1 MWANRS
7 LKTKLVVAFLC
18 VGVIPALLLQVI
30 SMKGAGTFEKRF
42 PEQYQTYAEVLADK
56 IDRNL
61 FERYGDVQAF
71 GYNAAILDKS
81 HWYQK
86 GSESNLISDIMNKY
100 VVAYGLYPLMVL
112 VDLEGRVIAVNDKD
126 LKGNRL
132 NSNYLYDKNFAQAAW
147 FKDAVAG
154 RFYTME
160 GGLSG
165 TVVEDAYID
174 TDVAQVHSNSGFVMG
189 FTAPVLDASGT
200 TIAIWKNF
208 AEFAL
213 VEGIVADTVSA
224 SVAKGGNEIQISVLR
239 NNSDLLFNS
248 APDSGAGRIF
258 TRFGEGESINWANS
272 GFEPVQRLVKGEAG
286 VMQASMQ
293 GGTSELVGYA
303 PFRGALGFK
312 GMPWGVLVRYPH
324 DSIFGFINQQKYQSY
339 MIFGFAV
346 LGILLISWFVVRDLS
361 GSIEKIIFE
370 LTQGSGE
377 LRSASS
383 QVECSAQ
390 ELAQGATEQAASL
403 EESAATLEE
412 IASTSKHTAENSQA
426 AYGLADSVRISSE
439 KGEGSMQQMT
449 TAMTNIKASADETAQ
464 IIKIIDEIAF
474 QTNLLALNA
483 AVEAARA
490 GDAGKGFAVVAEEVR
505 NLAQRSA
512 TAARETA
519 EKIKR
524 SRELADGG
532 YRMTEEVGMSLKEIR
547 EHATKSTELVREIAA
562 QSKEQAVAMGQL
574 STAVTELDK
583 VTQQNS
589 AAAEES
595 SAASVQLTSQAN
607 NLDKTVHKLTRLV
620 RGQSSQN
627 QMAPVKKAVAHRGG
641 MSKPKAAIKARAVM
655 KSAPGTALASPA
667 GARSA
672 KSEAREI
679 VSLKPSQII
688 PLDDGDFQGF

>member
-18 VGVIPALLLQVI
+18 VGVIPALLLQVV
-30 SMKGAGTFEKRF
+30 SMNGAGTFEKRF
-42 PEQYQTYAEVLADK
+42 PEQYQTYAEALADK

-81 HWYQK
+81 QWYQK
-86 GSESNLISDIMNKY
+86 GSEANRISDVMNKY

-126 LKGNRL
+126 IKGNKL
-132 NSNYLYDKNFAQAAW
+132 DSEYLYDKNFAEAAW
-147 FKDAVAG
+147 FKDAMAG
-154 RFYTME
+154 QFYTME

-165 TVVEDAYID
+165 TVVEDAYLD
-174 TDVAQVHSNSGFVMG
+174 ADVAQVHSNAGFVMG

-200 TIAIWKNF
+200 TVAVWKNF

-239 NNSDLLFNS
+239 NNGELLFNS
-248 APDSGAGRIF
+248 APATGVQRIF
-258 TRFGEGESINWANS
+258 TRFGDGETTNWANT

-286 VMQASMQ
+286 VMETSMQ
-293 GGTSELVGYA
+293 GGPSELVGYA
-303 PFRGALGFK
+303 PFHGALGFK

-324 DSIFGFINQQKYQSY
+324 DSIFGFIDQQKYQSY

-346 LGILLISWFVVRDLS
+346 LGILLVSWFVVRDLS

-390 ELAQGATEQAASL
+390 ALAQGATEQAASL

-439 KGEGSMQQMT
+439 KGEDSMRQMT
-449 TAMTNIKASADETAQ
+449 SAMTNIKASADETAQ

-519 EKIKR
+519 DKIKR

-532 YRMTEEVGMSLKEIR
+532 YRMTEEVGVSLKEIR

-607 NLDKTVHKLTRLV
+607 TLDQTVNKLTRLV
-620 RGQSSQN
+620 RGQGNHQAAMPA
-627 QMAPVKKAVAHRGG
+627 QPVARKAGSA
-641 MSKPKAAIKARAVM
+641 KPRAAIKARPVM
-655 KSAPGTALASPA
+655 KSAPGTALSSPV

-672 KSEAREI
+672 KSDSKEI